1 MSSIKTAIVYSYYFI
16 NPDNFTALFC
26 ENTDKPELE
35 CNGKCY
41 LKKVTQNQLESSK
54 DDSLPVV
61 NLDLKN
67 ILLYFYPNQA
77 VFEVN
82 STEIQES
89 TTLFYYTN
97 LYTFQVNHSIFHP
110 PNNRFYI

>member
-1 MSSIKTAIVYSYYFI
+1 MYSYYFI

-67 ILLYFYPNQA
+67 ILLYFYPNKA

-89 TTLFYYTN
+89 KTLFYYTN